1 MKRILSSSVARVIIG
16 LLIGISLLVL
26 ISRVVNIRVAI
37 DVVLKNLA
45 TPRGMVLAIFAGV
58 AFILAYSIRGLRWRL
73 FLSSISAV
81 RADTA
86 IRIYLVGVFVNF
98 LLPVSSG
105 EIAKALML
113 KRVVDVPIHRSLPT
127 IAMDR
132 SLDLL
137 PALVIMIVVPLLGR
151 TMEFRLWVVLGIV
164 GGLLIVLVSFIGLTI
179 WKHNTAIALLRKV
192 TSIIPGVVGGKI
204 EAFASGFVDS
214 LLASASRPHIFL
226 LALALTCLAVFCDSL
241 YAVFAFWTIGFPISI
256 GTAIFGHTL
265 YNMFFILPTFPGGV
279 GSNEA
284 VGLLV
289 FTGLLHVPAD
299 QVVAMFIFS
308 HPWTGILMC
317 GVGLFCLK
325 TLGLRLSTTMRI
337 KAEPVESRA
346 ELVPVK
352 EEIPILQ

>member
-1 MKRILSSSVARVIIG
+1 MKHILSSPMARVIIA

-45 TPRGMVLAIFAGV
+45 TPRGMVLAIFAGG
-58 AFILAYSIRGLRWRL
+58 AFILAYSIRGLRWKL
-73 FLSSISAV
+73 FLSSISTV
-81 RADTA
+81 RVDTA
-86 IRIYLVGVFVNF
+86 IRIYLVSVFVNF

-113 KRVVDVPIHRSLPT
+113 KRVAGVPLNRSLPT

-137 PALVIMIVVPLLGR
+137 PALVIMIVVPLLGM
-151 TMEFRLWVVLGIV
+151 TMEIRLWVVLGIV
-164 GGLLIVLVSFIGLTI
+164 GGVLIVLATFVGLTV
-179 WKHNTAIALLRKV
+179 WKRNIAIALLHKI
-192 TSIIPGVVGGKI
+192 TSLLPGLIGRKI
-204 EAFASGFVDS
+204 ETFATGFVDS
-214 LLASASRPHIFL
+214 LLANTSRPHIFL

-289 FTGLLHVPAD
+289 FTGLLHVPAN
-299 QVVAMFIFS
+299 QVVAMFIFG
-308 HPWTGILMC
+308 HPWTGILIC
-317 GVGLFCLK
+317 AVGLFCLK
-325 TLGLRLSTTMRI
+325 TLGLRLSMTMRI
-337 KAEPVESRA
+337 KEEPEESSA
-346 ELVPVK
+346 KLVPVK
-352 EEIPILQ
+352 EKMPILR